1 MGRSG
6 RRVQIGRRQRGWGVD
21 ESCIFWLLD
30 MDVIQRVLDVLGR
43 DDFFA
48 GFHGRQEDICAHSE
62 RRKCNELGS
71 RRTSAARHARNV
83 QNQRFVSH
91 VSGVPGIGR
100 GV

>member
-1 MGRSG
+1 MSSAVTTFSRGFMGDRKTS
-6 RRVQIGRRQRGWGVD
+6 VHTQ
-21 ESCIFWLLD
+21 
-30 MDVIQRVLDVLGR
+30 
-43 DDFFA
+43 
-48 GFHGRQEDICAHSE
+48 